1 MHRECDGR
9 SERGVVLVI
18 TMMALLVLVGLTG
31 ALIPL
36 TSTETSIVA
45 NHRRAVQILYA
56 ADAALEWVIQD
67 LQREPSWDSVLSGS
81 RQSSL
86 RVGGSQHRLADETL
100 LDLERVTSELRR
112 VGAGSHGTGRG
123 LRWRLYAY
131 GPLRALLPRDPTG
144 GLLFVAV
151 WIADDSAEA
160 DGDPFRDTNGS
171 LVLHAAAFG
180 PALAHRAVQ
189 ATLTMTMPMMITT
202 PVRGRRPAV
211 TSWALVQ

>member
-100 LDLERVTSELRR
+100 LDLERVTSELRSFGVPAR
-112 VGAGSHGTGRG
+112 VRTEPDVAFGGDSTHTDRCARCCRVTRLAVSCSSPSGLQTTPLKPTATRFATRTDRWCFTRQHSG
-123 LRWRLYAY
+123 LRSPIVRSRRL
-131 GPLRALLPRDPTG
+131 LR
-144 GLLFVAV
+144 
-151 WIADDSAEA
+151 
-160 DGDPFRDTNGS
+160 
-171 LVLHAAAFG
+171 
-180 PALAHRAVQ
+180 
-189 ATLTMTMPMMITT
+189 
-202 PVRGRRPAV
+202 
-211 TSWALVQ
+211 